1 MCILFKHKLAFN
13 GIVFLQKKKLTHS
26 FIFSVVVAEDNTG
39 VIAASVVAAAL
50 VLIAFVGVTI
60 YCFYR

>member
-1 MCILFKHKLAFN
+1 MYILLNTNWLFN